1 MFDHVPPT
9 TFWPLFFLAWFAG
22 AMWATWLFSRWVD
35 SHRPKRNRYVQGDHV
50 AEHNRLIARNG
61 FKSRIGAR

>member
-9 TFWPLFFLAWFAG
+9 TFWPLLFLAWFVV
-22 AMWATWLFSRWVD
+22 AMVATWLFSRWVD
-35 SHRPKRNRYVQGDHV
+35 SMRPRRNHFLQRDHV
-50 AEHNRLIARNG
+50 AEHKRLIARNG